1 MSRLVSLC
9 AIVGASAL
17 GFASTA
23 PAQEPAG
30 SPAVPAPTAPTAS
43 AAPAPPPVTD
53 LTATPASVPSAA
65 PAEAK
70 PADAATKPADAKSAD
85 ATAKPA
91 DDAAKVA
98 EAKPTDPASIKVERT
113 ASGAKLFRIT
123 EGLVVEGQ
131 MQKPAAFYVLRR
143 AAIPYDFAEL
153 GKSFLPKIG
162 AAVKAPPF

>member
-1 MSRLVSLC
+1 MSYCVPLWAQVR
-9 AIVGASAL
+9 SAL
-17 GFASTA
+17 QVRHR
-23 PAQEPAG
+23 PK
-30 SPAVPAPTAPTAS
+30 SPLVHR
-43 AAPAPPPVTD
+43 
-53 LTATPASVPSAA
+53 
-65 PAEAK
+65 
-70 PADAATKPADAKSAD
+70 
-85 ATAKPA
+85 PA
-91 DDAAKVA
+91 DDAAKAA

>member
-1 MSRLVSLC
+1 MSRLVLLC

-17 GFASTA
+17 GFASPA

-30 SPAVPAPTAPTAS
+30 SPTAS

-53 LTATPASVPSAA
+53 LTATPASVPSPA

-70 PADAATKPADAKSAD
+70 PADAA
-85 ATAKPA
+85 AKPA

>member
-1 MSRLVSLC
+1 
-9 AIVGASAL
+9 
-17 GFASTA
+17 
-23 PAQEPAG
+23 
-30 SPAVPAPTAPTAS
+30 
-43 AAPAPPPVTD
+43 VTD
-53 LTATPASVPSAA
+53 LTATPAAVPAD
-65 PAEAK
+65 AK
-70 PADAATKPADAKSAD
+70 PADAKPADAKSAD

-91 DDAAKVA
+91 DDAAKSA

>member
-9 AIVGASAL
+9 AIVGASVL
-17 GFASTA
+17 GFASTTR
-23 PAQEPAG
+23 AQEPATP
-30 SPAVPAPTAPTAS
+30 PAVPAPTASAAS
-43 AAPAPPPVTD
+43 APTPVTD
-53 LTATPASVPSAA
+53 LTATSAA
-65 PAEAK
+65 V
-70 PADAATKPADAKSAD
+70 PADAKPADAKSAD

-91 DDAAKVA
+91 DDAAKSA

>member
-1 MSRLVSLC
+1 MSRLVLLC

-17 GFASTA
+17 GFASPA

-30 SPAVPAPTAPTAS
+30 SPAVPAPTAS

-53 LTATPASVPSAA
+53 LTATPASVPSPA

-70 PADAATKPADAKSAD
+70 PAD

-91 DDAAKVA
+91 DDAAKSA

>member
-9 AIVGASAL
+9 AIVGASVL
-17 GFASTA
+17 GFASTTR
-23 PAQEPAG
+23 AQEPATP
-30 SPAVPAPTAPTAS
+30 PAVPAPTASAAS
-43 AAPAPPPVTD
+43 APTPVTE
-53 LTATPASVPSAA
+53 LTATSAA
-65 PAEAK
+65 V
-70 PADAATKPADAKSAD
+70 PADAKPADAKSAD

-91 DDAAKVA
+91 DDAAKSA

>member
-17 GFASTA
+17 GFASPA

-30 SPAVPAPTAPTAS
+30 SPAVPAPTAS

-53 LTATPASVPSAA
+53 LTATPASVPSPA

-70 PADAATKPADAKSAD
+70 PAD

-91 DDAAKVA
+91 DDAAKSA

>member
-1 MSRLVSLC
+1 MSRLVLLC

-17 GFASTA
+17 GFASPA

-53 LTATPASVPSAA
+53 LTATPASVPSPA

-70 PADAATKPADAKSAD
+70 PAD

-91 DDAAKVA
+91 DDAAKSA

-143 AAIPYDFAEL
+143 AAIPYDLAEL